1 MRILI
6 AYDNSRNAKLALQ
19 RTIDMFKPLQPLIM
33 LIGVVEDSL
42 DSSDDAD
49 TLFQRQK
56 AEFRSFLHEA
66 AEQVGQQGLDAE
78 VILAEGDARK
88 MILKAAEHKKPD
100 LLVIARHSNEP
111 DGGFISRSL
120 NLLVDEL
127 DYRTF
132 GSVSAFLARRAPCP
146 VLIQSCQ

>member
-6 AYDNSRNAKLALQ
+6 AYDNSRNAKLAMQ

-33 LIGVVEDSL
+33 LVGVVEDSL

-100 LLVIARHSNEP
+100 LLVIARHSEK
-111 DGGFISRSL
+111 
-120 NLLVDEL
+120 VDSNIIGKTL
-127 DYRTF
+127 DAWVEEFNFMTF
-132 GSVSAFLARRAPCP
+132 GNVSSFLTRRAPCP